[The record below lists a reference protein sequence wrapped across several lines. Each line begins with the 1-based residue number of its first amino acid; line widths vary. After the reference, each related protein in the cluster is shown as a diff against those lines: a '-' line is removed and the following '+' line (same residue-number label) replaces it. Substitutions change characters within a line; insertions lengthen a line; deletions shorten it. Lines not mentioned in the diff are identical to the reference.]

1 MHARRSSS
9 HHAPVRHAVRSAAAL
24 VAVAASVACG
34 EVMKDDKA
42 PPPTNTPARS
52 LTIYSSMQPGA
63 VDPAMYRPVQGRSWG
78 DGSGVPGY
86 AIIREDRAVTLGVG
100 RSQLKITDVA
110 ALIDPTTV
118 SFRSLTD
125 PSGARVIDQ
134 NFQFDLVSTEKLMEK
149 FLDKEISVEADRG
162 TASTTI
168 KGTLLSAQGGQ
179 LILKNK
185 DGEVEVVNGYRGV
198 SLPSLPGGLMTRPT
212 LLWNMFSET
221 GGNHT
226 ARVSYETKGITWWAD
241 YNLVFAPG
249 ADQNSGKLDISAWVS
264 ILNQSGA
271 TYADSQLKLIAGEV
285 QRAQPK
291 YNRYPAARANMAME
305 GVASA
310 APQFDEKSFFEYH
323 MYTLSEPT
331 TIPESSTKQLE
342 LFPTARSVPCEKIL
356 LYAGQ
361 GDWSYWGDDPAMEGN
376 YGVPTKTEVDVY
388 LKFKN
393 DKPSGLGI
401 PLPAGRI
408 RVSQADTDGS
418 LEFIGEDTLKH
429 TPRDE
434 TLLLRLGKSFDVVGG
449 RKQVDFNVDSNRKRM
464 TETVE
469 IELRNRKQE
478 AVKVV
483 AQERMFRW
491 VNWEFVGAAPENLKL
506 DARTIHFPVTLAPG
520 ETKTLRYTVRYSW

>member
-1 MHARRSSS
+1 MTARKPTTSSS
-9 HHAPVRHAVRSAAAL
+9 SRSTQHSRSTPAQVAAL
-24 VAVAASVACG
+24 AASLATG
-34 EVMKDDKA
+34 AALAQDG
-42 PPPTNTPARS
+42 PARS

-78 DGSGVPGY
+78 DGSNVPGY
-86 AIIREDRAVTLGVG
+86 AIVREDRRITLAAG
-100 RSQLKITDVA
+100 RGKVAITDVA

-125 PSGARVIDQ
+125 PAGARVVDQ
-134 NFQFDLVSTEKLMEK
+134 NFQFDLVSTDKLLDK
-149 FLDKEISVEADRG
+149 YLDKEISVEADRG
-162 TASTTI
+162 TTSTTI
-168 KGTLLSAQGGQ
+168 TGTLLSAQGGQ

-185 DGEVEVVNGYRGV
+185 NGEVEVVNGYRGV

-212 LLWNMFSET
+212 LVWNVYSEQ
-221 GGNHT
+221 GGDHT

-249 ADQNSGKLDISAWVS
+249 ADQNSGMLDVSAWVS

-271 TYADSQLKLIAGEV
+271 TYGDSQLKLIAGEV
-285 QRAQPK
+285 QRAQPPQ
-291 YNRYPAARANMAME
+291 RYRARAYDE
-305 GVASA
+305 GVAMSKA
-310 APQFDEKSFFEYH
+310 AGAPEFAEKSFFEYH

-331 TIPESSTKQLE
+331 TIPENSTKQLE
-342 LFPTARSVPCEKIL
+342 LFPAARGVPCEKVL

-361 GDWSYWGDDPAMEGN
+361 GDWFYWGDDAATQSD
-376 YGVPTKTEVDVY
+376 YGVPTKTDVDVY

-393 DKPSGLGI
+393 DKASKLGI

-408 RVSQADTDGS
+408 RVSQADSDGS

-449 RKQVDFNVDSNRKRM
+449 RKQVDFNLESGRRRM
-464 TETVE
+464 TETIEV
-469 IELRNRKQE
+469 ELRNRKQE
-478 AVKVV
+478 QVKVV

-491 VNWEFVGAAPENLKL
+491 VNWEFVGEAPQHVKL
-506 DARTIHFPVTLAPG
+506 DARTVHFPVTLAPG
-520 ETKTLRYTVRYSW
+520 ETKTIRYTVRYSW